1 MRRIDFHDRK
11 ISLKTG
17 QEKKKKTELA
27 RFPPFY
33 LVCRNLE
40 KVMLLP
46 NKAKVGT
53 TKS

>member
-1 MRRIDFHDRK
+1 MIVK
-11 ISLKTG
+11 SALKLAR
-17 QEKKKKTELA
+17 KKKKNRSGQVSPLL
-27 RFPPFY
+27 

-46 NKAKVGT
+46 NKAKVET

>member
-1 MRRIDFHDRK
+1 MIVKSALKLARK
-11 ISLKTG
+11 K
-17 QEKKKKTELA
+17 KKKKTELA